1 MEPVHHTTRAGTLVT
16 KEMERLDVLVSR
28 ARPLEARP
36 EDLGR
41 RLYLVL
47 DTAAQTRFKA
57 TDTSRR

>member
-1 MEPVHHTTRAGTLVT
+1 
-16 KEMERLDVLVSR
+16 MERLDVLVSR
-28 ARPLEARP
+28 DRPLEARP